1 MGLENIQD
9 NFSLDVEGLKRS
21 ITDNKELIE
30 DRSGGLTEYASR
42 IKSTVNELDN
52 VSSKY
57 QDVLDAIDNLNTQLM
72 HVDGDADDAWN
83 SAEAYTVDD

>member
-42 IKSTVNELDN
+42 IKATVDELDN
-52 VSSKY
+52 ATSRY
-57 QDVLDAIDNLNTQLM
+57 QDLIHSIEGLNAQLENIDGQ
-72 HVDGDADDAWN
+72 VEDAWN
-83 SAEAYTVDD
+83 SSEAYTIDD